1 LRRKSAEIGLSF
13 NGGFQMLFSNSSAV
27 QLEGVEE
34 RKDLLK
40 SIFLD
45 FNQAFSDI
53 EFELDERS
61 RTVNAQAIMHGDARL
76 VRLYGGLGFHPLIGE
91 DGVVFVLLHEVGHH
105 LAAGGRL
112 AFCQDLGCECA
123 ADRWA
128 LTRGRATLKKRTGR
142 IFSIDN
148 VLASLEALSESTRN
162 NVVQEKTYEGPS
174 PCWAF
179 DWRRRRL
186 HLAGLRKLPALR
198 RCYMSDYF
206 LSHS

>member
-1 LRRKSAEIGLSF
+1 
-13 NGGFQMLFSNSSAV
+13 MLFSSSSPV
-27 QLEGVEE
+27 QSEGFEE

-45 FNQAFSDI
+45 FNQAFPNI
-53 EFELDERS
+53 EFEFDERS
-61 RTVNAQAIMHGDARL
+61 RTVNAQAIMHHDIRL

-105 LAAGGRL
+105 LASGGRL
-112 AFCQDLGCECA
+112 AFCRDLGCECA

-128 LTRGRATLKKRTGR
+128 MTRGRATLKKRTRR
-142 IFSIDN
+142 IFRIDK
-148 VLASLEALSESTRN
+148 VLASLEALSESN
-162 NVVQEKTYEGPS
+162 NVVLEKTYEGS
-174 PCWAF
+174 SACWAF

-186 HLAGLRKLPALR
+186 YLAGLRKLPALR

>member
-1 LRRKSAEIGLSF
+1 
-13 NGGFQMLFSNSSAV
+13 MLFSASSSV
-27 QLEGVEE
+27 ERNGSEE
-34 RKDLLK
+34 RMNLLK
-40 SIFLD
+40 SVFSD
-45 FNQAFSDI
+45 FNRAFRNI

-61 RTVNAQAIMHGDARL
+61 RTVNAQAIMHRDTRL
-76 VRLYGGLGFHPLIGE
+76 VRLYGGLGFHPLMGE
-91 DGVVFVLLHEVGHH
+91 DGIVFALLHEVGHH
-105 LAAGGRL
+105 LASGGRL

-128 LTRGRATLKKRTGR
+128 LTRGRATLKKRAER
-142 IFSIDN
+142 IFSIDK
-148 VLASLEALSESTRN
+148 VLASLEAMSKSSRHN
-162 NVVQEKTYEGPS
+162 FVQEKACDGSS

-206 LSHS
+206 VSHS

>member
-1 LRRKSAEIGLSF
+1 
-13 NGGFQMLFSNSSAV
+13 MLFSKSSAV
-27 QLEGVEE
+27 QLEDFEK

-40 SIFLD
+40 VIFLD
-45 FNQAFSDI
+45 FNQAFPII

-61 RTVNAQAIMHGDARL
+61 RTVNAQAITHGDTRL
-76 VRLYGGLGFHPLIGE
+76 VRLYGGLGFHPFIGE
-91 DGVVFVLLHEVGHH
+91 DGVVFILLHEVGHH
-105 LAAGGRL
+105 LASGGRL

-128 LTRGRATLKKRTGR
+128 LTQGRATLKNRTRR
-142 IFSIDN
+142 IFSIDKA
-148 VLASLEALSESTRN
+148 LASLEALSEFPRN

-174 PCWAF
+174 PCWAL
-179 DWRRRRL
+179 DWQKRRL

-206 LSHS
+206 VSHS